1 MIVTYRYRVKSPGPL
16 PALARSVNSVWNYCG
31 DVQNYRRSRCRR
43 WPTAFDLIQLT
54 RASRELGL
62 HSDSIAAVCLHF
74 ARSRDHLKRRP
85 RWRVSLGRRRSL
97 GWVPFN
103 AARAIRLDG
112 PAVIFEKR
120 RYRLWMHRPVS
131 GTIKGGSFAEDAQR
145 RWYLNLQCEVESDQP
160 CGKGT
165 VGIDLGLNTLASL
178 SDGTKIDRQRVTERY
193 ERQLAIAQRAARKRR
208 VRAIHAKVAGTRK
221 DYLHRCSTAIARQ
234 YQHVIVGNVNAAGL
248 AKTRLAKAV
257 LDAGWSMFRTMLRYK
272 MAMRPGATYVEVDER
287 GSTQRCSECGALG
300 GPQGIAALRVREW
313 VCVACGAL
321 HDRDLNAAH
330 NLLLSGQNAGL
341 LLTESPVL
349 YDGEGVTI

>member
-1 MIVTYRYRVKSPGPL
+1 MILTYRYRVKNPGPL
-16 PALARSVNSVWNYCG
+16 PAVARSVNYVWNYCG

-54 RASRELGL
+54 RASKELGL
-62 HSDSIAAVCLHF
+62 HSDAIAAVCLHF

-85 RWRVSLGRRRSL
+85 GWRVSAGSRRSL

-103 AARAIRLDG
+103 APRAIRLDG
-112 PAVIFEKR
+112 QAVIFQKR

-131 GTIKGGSFAEDAQR
+131 GTIKCGSFAEDSR
-145 RWYLNLQCEVESDQP
+145 GRWYLNLQCEVKADQP

-165 VGIDLGLNTLASL
+165 VGIDLGLKTLASL
-178 SDGTKIDRQRVTERY
+178 SDGTKIDRRRITAQY
-193 ERQLAIAQRAARKRR
+193 ERHLAIAQRAGRTRR
-208 VRAIHAKVAGTRK
+208 VRAIHANIANTRK

-234 YQHVIVGNVNAAGL
+234 YQHVIVGNVNAVGL
-248 AKTRLAKAV
+248 AKTRLAKSV
-257 LDAGWSMFRTMLRYK
+257 LDAGWSAFRAMLRYK
-272 MAMRPGATYVEVDER
+272 MAMRPGATYVEVDEN

-300 GPQGIAALRVREW
+300 GPQGIAALGVREW
-313 VCVACGAL
+313 VCGACGAL

-341 LLTESPVL
+341 LLTESLVL
-349 YDGEGVTI
+349 